1 MFLNPKNTSIF
12 VGNLG
17 KDPEE
22 RETSGGKTFARF
34 SIALNERGRDA
45 DGERTTL
52 TTWVPLTLFG
62 ASVEPFLEYVAKG
75 DQVLIYAKYHTYE
88 FEKEGETRYGHGFN
102 VVSWEKLSSRNGAS
116 GRDEEEDEEG
126 EEEYAF

>member
-22 RETSGGKTFARF
+22 RETAGGKPFARF
-34 SIALNERGRDA
+34 SIAINERGRDA

-62 ASVEPFLEYVAKG
+62 PSVEPFLEYVAKG

-88 FEKEGETRYGHGFN
+88 FEKDDETRYGHGFN
-102 VVSWEKLSSRNGAS
+102 VVSWEKLSPRTS
-116 GRDEEEDEEG
+116 GRDEEEDEE
-126 EEEYAF
+126 EFAF